1 MWRRYGDVTFAV
13 VFAVA
18 VSIEAVPLG
27 FLTWTLAARLAG
39 HPGGAR
45 LGTIL
50 LGAVGSAAAALVLL
64 TTYVLAYQHL
74 STRHER
80 VRAERRRA
88 WVVRWLRVLDGSATE
103 PTGTL
108 KTEAVEALLA
118 LRETLR
124 GSGSTRVAELLE
136 RHGAVVTLERIA
148 GHGRATRRL
157 DAIVALSN
165 ARIPSAL
172 PTLVAG
178 ITDANRII
186 AVASARAAART
197 LARIED
203 LFDRD
208 RGAAAL
214 ARAMD
219 EAQLPYGIVEEV
231 VVLSEDAAT
240 SLIQVLLVRDRPRP
254 ATVRAALDGVGRLQ
268 LLVFAEEVVHF
279 LTDPDD
285 EVRAAALR
293 TVGRLGFLPPSSHG
307 IVIAALTDDVD
318 FIRIHAAAAARF
330 LPRAQALSFL
340 GERLGDRSWWVRRA
354 AADALVALGPA
365 GLAELG
371 RAARAHPDR
380 FARDIAEQA
389 LRDHVPNLVQAVVG

>member
-1 MWRRYGDVTFAV
+1 VWRRYGDVTFAV
-13 VFAVA
+13 IFAVA
-18 VSIEAVPLG
+18 ISIEAVPLG
-27 FLTWTLAARLAG
+27 FLTWTLAARLVG
-39 HPGGAR
+39 HSDGAQ
-45 LGTIL
+45 LGSIL
-50 LGAVGSAAAALVLL
+50 LGAVGSTAAALVLL
-64 TTYVLAYQHL
+64 TTYVLSYQHV
-74 STRHER
+74 STRHELR
-80 VRAERRRA
+80 RGERRRA
-88 WVVRWLRVLDGSATE
+88 WVARWLRVLDGSEAP

-108 KTEAVEALLA
+108 TAEAVEALLA

-124 GSGSTRVAELLE
+124 GSDSTRVAELLE
-136 RHGAVVTLERIA
+136 RHGAVVTLERTA
-148 GHGRATRRL
+148 AHGSTNRRL

-165 ARIPSAL
+165 ARIPSSL

-178 ITDANRII
+178 VADGDRII
-186 AVASARAAART
+186 SVASARAAART

-219 EAQLPYGIVEEV
+219 DAALPYGIVEEV
-231 VVLSEDAAT
+231 VVLSEEAAT
-240 SLIQVLLVRDRPRP
+240 SLIQVLLHRDRPRP
-254 ATVRAALDGVGRLQ
+254 ATVRAAIDGIGRLQ
-268 LLVFAEEVVHF
+268 LLVFAEEVVRF
-279 LTDPDD
+279 LRDPDD

-293 TVGRLGFLPPSSHG
+293 TVGRLGFLPEASQG

-318 FIRIHAAAAARF
+318 FVRIHAAAAARF
-330 LPRAQALSFL
+330 LPRPQALSFL
-340 GERLGDRSWWVRRA
+340 SDRLGDRSWWVRRA

-371 RAARAHPDR
+371 RAARSHPDR

-389 LRDHVPNLVQAVVG
+389 LRDHVPNLVRAVVG